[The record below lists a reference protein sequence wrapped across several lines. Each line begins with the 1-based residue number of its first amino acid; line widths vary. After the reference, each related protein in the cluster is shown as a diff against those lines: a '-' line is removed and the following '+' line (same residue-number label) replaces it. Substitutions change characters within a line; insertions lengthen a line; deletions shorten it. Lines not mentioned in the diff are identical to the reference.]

1 MISVGK
7 PTITENKPKQPET
20 IKVTEA
26 YIELEY
32 KAKLFAEVFDYDYC
46 ITSGYFYFYNAP
58 CFRSFAFTVDPDK
71 YDDEPAITLNNEFQ
85 KRLKS

>member
-1 MISVGK
+1 MISVGN
-7 PTITENKPKQPET
+7 PTIVENKPKDPEV

-32 KAKLFAEVFDYDYC
+32 KAKLFAEIFDYDYC
-46 ITSGYFYFYNAP
+46 ISSGYFYFYNAP
-58 CFRSFAFTVDPDK
+58 CFRSFAFTVKPDK
-71 YDDEPAITLNNEFQ
+71 YDDEPAVTLNNEFQ

>member
-1 MISVGK
+1 MIKVGTPSIAEDK
-7 PTITENKPKQPET
+7 PQKPEVV
-20 IKVTEA
+20 KVTEA
-26 YIELEY
+26 YIELEH

-58 CFRSFAFTVDPDK
+58 CFRSFGFSVEPDK
-71 YDDEPAITLNNEFQ
+71 YDDEAAATLNNEFS